1 MPADFF
7 SDDDCREY
15 LRLMSASC
23 ARSGTEVWAYC
34 LMPNHVHLIMVPQH
48 ADEVRSAIREA
59 HRRFTVANWPEY
71 LREAMDQSMA
81 EKIHAHTRTGP
92 PVGEEAFVKEL
103 EAQLDRRLRS
113 QKRGPKPRSET
124 GE

>member
-1 MPADFF
+1 
-7 SDDDCREY
+7 
-15 LRLMSASC
+15 
-23 ARSGTEVWAYC
+23 
-34 LMPNHVHLIMVPQH
+34 MPNHVHLIMVPQH

-71 LREAMDQSMA
+71 LCAAMDQSLA
-81 EKIHAHTRTGP
+81 EKIDAHTRTGRQLD
-92 PVGEEAFVKEL
+92 EAAFVREL
-103 EAQLDRRLRS
+103 EAQLDRRLRP